1 MTRLRSLR
9 FGVPLALA
17 TTLLVGGLA
26 VAASTRSQI
35 PSHDRDWIVMQSR
48 LPAVNREGDLVTI
61 SDVRN
66 FRWRSADDFDA
77 AWDTRTYDLA
87 RLERIWFGL
96 SPFVQRWRGPAHA
109 FLSFEF
115 ADSQFVTVSVE
126 ARREKDEEYGVIA
139 GLLNRFELIHVI
151 GDERDLI
158 GLRTHVWG
166 DPVHLYPVAASAQQV
181 REVFLALLE
190 VAESI
195 RVRPRF
201 YNTFSDN
208 CTSALLRAANRA
220 RERPLPFGVDVV
232 LPGYADRRLHR
243 LGLLDS
249 DLPLDSARAVY
260 LINERAIQRD
270 LEDPRFSTLI
280 RAAAPATIQ
289 GP

>member
-1 MTRLRSLR
+1 MVLTCSK
-9 FGVPLALA
+9 
-17 TTLLVGGLA
+17 
-26 VAASTRSQI
+26 
-35 PSHDRDWIVMQSR
+35 WI
-48 LPAVNREGDLVTI
+48 
-61 SDVRN
+61 
-66 FRWRSADDFDA
+66 
-77 AWDTRTYDLA
+77 A
-87 RLERIWFGL
+87 R
-96 SPFVQRWRGPAHA
+96 
-109 FLSFEF
+109 F

-126 ARREKDEEYGVIA
+126 ARREKEEEYGVIA

-151 GDERDLI
+151 GDERDVI

-166 DPVHLYPVAASAQQV
+166 DPVHLYPVAASVQQA

-190 VAESI
+190 GAESI
-195 RVRPRF
+195 RERPRF

-260 LINERAIQRD
+260 LINERAIRRD
-270 LEDPRFSTLI
+270 LSDPRFSTAI
-280 RAAAPATIQ
+280 RRPRPDGAAAPTIIQ
-289 GP
+289 DG

>member
-1 MTRLRSLR
+1 
-9 FGVPLALA
+9 
-17 TTLLVGGLA
+17 
-26 VAASTRSQI
+26 
-35 PSHDRDWIVMQSR
+35 
-48 LPAVNREGDLVTI
+48 
-61 SDVRN
+61 
-66 FRWRSADDFDA
+66 
-77 AWDTRTYDLA
+77 
-87 RLERIWFGL
+87 
-96 SPFVQRWRGPAHA
+96 
-109 FLSFEF
+109 
-115 ADSQFVTVSVE
+115 
-126 ARREKDEEYGVIA
+126 
-139 GLLNRFELIHVI
+139 
-151 GDERDLI
+151 
-158 GLRTHVWG
+158 
-166 DPVHLYPVAASAQQV
+166 
-181 REVFLALLE
+181 
-190 VAESI
+190 
-195 RVRPRF
+195 VRPRF